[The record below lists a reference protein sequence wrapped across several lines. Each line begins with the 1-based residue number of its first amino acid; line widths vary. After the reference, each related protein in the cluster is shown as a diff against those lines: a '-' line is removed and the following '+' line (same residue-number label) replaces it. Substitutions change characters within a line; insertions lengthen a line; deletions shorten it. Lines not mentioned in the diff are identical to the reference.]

1 MKETVSMQGRITIDN
16 ADQMRRRLA
25 NALRTH
31 PALVAVDLSDVPY
44 MDTSGLAT
52 LMEAMR
58 TARQQ
63 GTRLVL
69 SGIQQQP
76 LPGMDQDEYMAHS
89 DFDSRTLAD
98 LAAEFAHERAANVL
112 MFRGLS
118 EEAWLRRGT
127 ASGHEVTVRG
137 SVVDLPPK
145 EFALLEFLLR
155 RPGRLSADSSL
166 CFLGWKSR
174 YIGSPGTTASTTS
187 RALSTLNRAASPI
200 WLRKKLEYGVFVS

>member
-1 MKETVSMQGRITIDN
+1 MNETVSMQGPITIDN

-31 PALVAVDLSDVPY
+31 PALVAVDLSGVPY

-76 LPGMDQDEYMAHS
+76 GYLLNVTDLDHVFEIDEGPN
-89 DFDSRTLAD
+89 T
-98 LAAEFAHERAANVL
+98 
-112 MFRGLS
+112 
-118 EEAWLRRGT
+118 
-127 ASGHEVTVRG
+127 
-137 SVVDLPPK
+137 
-145 EFALLEFLLR
+145 
-155 RPGRLSADSSL
+155 
-166 CFLGWKSR
+166 
-174 YIGSPGTTASTTS
+174 
-187 RALSTLNRAASPI
+187 
-200 WLRKKLEYGVFVS
+200 

>member
-1 MKETVSMQGRITIDN
+1 MMETVSMQGRITIDS

-31 PALVAVDLSDVPY
+31 PTLVAVDLSDVPY

-76 LPGMDQDEYMAHS
+76 GYLLKVTDLDHVFEIDEGPN
-89 DFDSRTLAD
+89 T
-98 LAAEFAHERAANVL
+98 
-112 MFRGLS
+112 
-118 EEAWLRRGT
+118 
-127 ASGHEVTVRG
+127 
-137 SVVDLPPK
+137 
-145 EFALLEFLLR
+145 
-155 RPGRLSADSSL
+155 
-166 CFLGWKSR
+166 
-174 YIGSPGTTASTTS
+174 
-187 RALSTLNRAASPI
+187 
-200 WLRKKLEYGVFVS
+200 